1 MNPSTSGPTPSVALS
16 YREQRLENMRQLE
29 AMGYTPYGQAYTR
42 TGTLDEVR
50 AAYEE
55 EKTVSIAGRL
65 ILKRGM
71 GKAVFADLNDGSA
84 RLQILVKKDVVGDE
98 ILRAFRL
105 LDIGDHIG
113 VEGEMF
119 ITKTGEMTVRV
130 RRWTL
135 LGKALLP
142 LPEKWHGLT
151 NTELRYRHRHL
162 DLIANP
168 EVRDVFNKRIAIVR
182 EARAFLEER
191 GFQEVETPM
200 LQPHAGGAAA
210 RPFVTHYNALDRDM
224 FMRIAPELY
233 LKRLLV
239 GGFDKVFELNR
250 DFRNEGLDRTHN
262 PEFTVLEVYE
272 AYGDVHSMIDI
283 LEGLLP
289 RLCERVVGSMTV
301 EYGETEK
308 NLIDFTPPYRRVRYA
323 DLVKDWMGD
332 DWFELDDA
340 TARGKAEAMGVAID
354 PSWGHLLVTRE
365 IYDKRIERTLVQ
377 PTFVMRVPREF
388 VPLAKTCP
396 DDPSCADVFEFVVGG
411 KELCPGYTEQ
421 NDPIEQR
428 KAFAAQVGDDV
439 EKLDEDFILALE
451 HGMPPAGGLGIG
463 VDRLVMFLTGC
474 YSIRDVILFPVLRDA

>member
-1 MNPSTSGPTPSVALS
+1 
-16 YREQRLENMRQLE
+16 MRQLE